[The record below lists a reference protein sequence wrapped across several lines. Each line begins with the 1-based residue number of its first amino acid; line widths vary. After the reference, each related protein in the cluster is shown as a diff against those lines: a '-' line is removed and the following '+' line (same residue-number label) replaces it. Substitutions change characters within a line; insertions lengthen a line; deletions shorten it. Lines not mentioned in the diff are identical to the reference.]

1 MSSDKDRERE
11 AARIDQISQSI
22 EAALYWDKPKV
33 RDAEDMRERL
43 NLYWAKCQNNGEL
56 PSFEGLCVLLG
67 IPVEDG
73 KRWCKG
79 DGCDK
84 EQQKLMQQALA
95 ILEAIDSDLV
105 TKGIIPQGVY
115 IWRSKQY
122 YNMREPTVLHDLAAA
137 SPLRSLPSMA
147 EIQRRYLAD
156 LPETQ
161 ALPEKTQKE
170 G

>member
-1 MSSDKDRERE
+1 MSIDKERE
-11 AARIDQISQSI
+11 KEALRIDQIAQTI
-22 EAALYWDKPKV
+22 ENAVNWSKPKV
-33 RDAEDMRERL
+33 RDAKEMKERL
-43 NLYWAKCQNNGEL
+43 NLYWERCQNYGEL
-56 PSFEGLCVLLG
+56 PSFESLCVLLG

-84 EQQKLMQQALA
+84 EQQNLMQQALA
-95 ILEAIDSDLV
+95 VLEAIDSDLV
-105 TKGIIPQGVY
+105 TKGIIPQGIY

-137 SPLRSLPSMA
+137 SPLRSLPSVA
-147 EIQRRYLAD
+147 EVGRRYLAD

-161 ALPEKTQKE
+161 ALPEKKE